1 MDCCCNRKAKNNC
14 EMIERSKKESN
25 REKNNNVSCI
35 YELVMTPYDTSSDTS
50 SDNIQPLPITPTLS
64 QRRKSI
70 YVNFFEVDEP
80 NTPSTPEL
88 STPRDVND
96 NTIHLKIPKGS
107 NLYIN
112 YEKHYTM
119 SDFEDIELVS

>member
-1 MDCCCNRKAKNNC
+1 MDCCCNRKSKNNC

-35 YELVMTPYDTSSDTS
+35 YELVMTPCDTSSDIIES
-50 SDNIQPLPITPTLS
+50 LPITPTLS
-64 QRRKSI
+64 QRRKSV

-88 STPRDVND
+88 STPTDIND
-96 NTIHLKIPKGS
+96 NTIHLKIPRGS
-107 NLYIN
+107 NLYLN
-112 YEKHYTM
+112 YERYYFD
-119 SDFEDIELVS
+119 DF

>member
-1 MDCCCNRKAKNNC
+1 MHCCCNRKSKNNC

-25 REKNNNVSCI
+25 KEENNNLSCI
-35 YELVMTPYDTSSDTS
+35 YELVMTPYDTSSD
-50 SDNIQPLPITPTLS
+50 IIEPLPIIPTLS
-64 QRRKSI
+64 ERRKSI
-70 YVNFFEVDEP
+70 YINFFEVDEP

-107 NLYIN
+107 NLYLN
-112 YEKHYTM
+112 YERHYFD
-119 SDFEDIELVS
+119 DF

>member
-1 MDCCCNRKAKNNC
+1 MDCCCNRKPKNNC

-25 REKNNNVSCI
+25 AEKINNISCI

-50 SDNIQPLPITPTLS
+50 SDIIQHLPITPSLS
-64 QRRKSI
+64 ERRKSV

-88 STPRDVND
+88 STPTDIND
-96 NTIHLKIPKGS
+96 NTIHLKIPRGS
-107 NLYIN
+107 NLYLN
-112 YEKHYTM
+112 YERHYFD
-119 SDFEDIELVS
+119 DF

>member
-1 MDCCCNRKAKNNC
+1 
-14 EMIERSKKESN
+14 MIERSKKES
-25 REKNNNVSCI
+25 REKNNNASCI
-35 YELVMTPYDTSSDTS
+35 YELVMTPYDTSYDTFSD
-50 SDNIQPLPITPTLS
+50 IVQPLPITPTLS
-64 QRRKSI
+64 ERRKSI

-107 NLYIN
+107 NVYLN
-112 YEKHYTM
+112 YERHYFD
-119 SDFEDIELVS
+119 DF

>member
-1 MDCCCNRKAKNNC
+1 MNCCCNRKSTNNC
-14 EMIERSKKESN
+14 EMIERSKKES
-25 REKNNNVSCI
+25 REKNNNASCI
-35 YELVMTPYDTSSDTS
+35 YELVMTPYDTSYDTFSD
-50 SDNIQPLPITPTLS
+50 IVQPLPITPTLS
-64 QRRKSI
+64 ERRKSI

-107 NLYIN
+107 NVYLN
-112 YEKHYTM
+112 YERHYFD
-119 SDFEDIELVS
+119 DF